1 MRRKQKFITIETYI
15 IMALLSYVFLYVWE
29 IDVSWISLE
38 NPDWIFRLSVV
49 PALYLAVSYSVCRFV
64 FFHAVKRTDK
74 TVCEPFFVIVITC
87 FIFYVVSL
95 LYTLW
100 TISPIGP
107 GLMEYAGMPMYDILA
122 AVLNLAGCRLQEGIS
137 IAFGIL
143 LAFGTT
149 GIQYAE

>member
-1 MRRKQKFITIETYI
+1 MRRRQKIVTVETYV
-15 IMALLSYVFLYVWE
+15 IMALLSYVFLYVWDT
-29 IDVSWISLE
+29 DVSWTSLE

-49 PALYLAVSYSVCRFV
+49 PALYLAVSYIICRSLFL
-64 FFHAVKRTDK
+64 HAVRRTDK
-74 TVCEPFFVIVITC
+74 TVCEPNFIIVITC
-87 FIFYVVSL
+87 FAFYVISL

-100 TISPIGP
+100 ATSPIGP
-107 GLMEYAGMPMYDILA
+107 GLMEYAGMPMYDILN
-122 AVLNLAGCRLQEGIS
+122 AVLTLAGCRLQEGIS

>member
-1 MRRKQKFITIETYI
+1 MRRRQKFVTVETYI
-15 IMALLSYVFLYVWE
+15 IMALLSYVFVYVWE
-29 IDVSWISLE
+29 IDVSWTSLE

-49 PALYLAVSYSVCRFV
+49 PALYLALSYSICRPV

-74 TVCEPFFVIVITC
+74 TVCEPFFAVVMTC
-87 FIFYVVSL
+87 FAFYVVSL

-100 TISPIGP
+100 ATSPIGP
-107 GLMEYAGMPMYDILA
+107 GLMEYAGMPMYDILT
-122 AVLNLAGCRLQEGIS
+122 AVLHLAGCRMQEGIS

>member
-1 MRRKQKFITIETYI
+1 MRRRQKIVTVETYV

-29 IDVSWISLE
+29 IDVSWTSLE

-49 PALYLAVSYSVCRFV
+49 PALYLAVSYIICRSLFL
-64 FFHAVKRTDK
+64 HAVRRTDK
-74 TVCEPFFVIVITC
+74 TVCEPYFIIVITC
-87 FIFYVVSL
+87 FAFYVISL

-100 TISPIGP
+100 ATSPIGP
-107 GLMEYAGMPMYDILA
+107 GLMEYAGMPMYDILN
-122 AVLNLAGCRLQEGIS
+122 AVLTLAGCRLQEGIS